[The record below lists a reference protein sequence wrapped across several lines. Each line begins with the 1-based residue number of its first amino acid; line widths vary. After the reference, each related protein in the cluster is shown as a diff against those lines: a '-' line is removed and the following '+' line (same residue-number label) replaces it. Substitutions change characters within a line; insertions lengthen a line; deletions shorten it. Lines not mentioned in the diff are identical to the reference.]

1 MEMSPELWALVATGI
16 SVGSSMLSAA
26 LPDKSKWYMKLI
38 NLLAVN
44 IGKATNNPDKNS

>member
-1 MEMSPELWALVATGI
+1 MEMSPELWALVATGL

-26 LPDKSKWYMKLI
+26 LPDKGAWYMKLI

-44 IGKATNNPDKNS
+44 VGKATNDPQKN

>member
-1 MEMSPELWALVATGI
+1 MSPELWALVATGL
-16 SVGSSMLSAA
+16 SVGASTLSAM
-26 LPDKSKWYMKLI
+26 LPDKGKWYMKLI